1 MAAGEWR
8 RLADLL
14 REASEGG
21 DVGRAVARVAARL
34 LAADDVGLAVLSG
47 EVPSV
52 VGSSDRAVAL
62 LEREFTVGEGPSVVT
77 VREGRPTLIED
88 LSAPAA
94 GMPMLAVEAAAA
106 GCTAA
111 FAFPLRIGAGLVGVL
126 TAYRAVQGPLDAIA
140 HTDALILSAIAAV
153 ALLGDATG
161 TGVGTDVT
169 PGRGGTDLL
178 STDLVLGDV
187 VHVAVGMVAEQL
199 RIGVVEALVRLRAS
213 AFASDRPLRDVAA
226 AVVARELLLER

>member
-1 MAAGEWR
+1 MAAGEWQ

-21 DVGRAVARVAARL
+21 DVGGAVARVAARL

-77 VREGRPTLIED
+77 VREGRPTLVED

-94 GMPMLAVEAAAA
+94 GMPVFAVEAAAA
-106 GCTAA
+106 GCAAA

-126 TAYRAVQGPLDAIA
+126 TAYRAARGPLDDVA
-140 HTDALILSAIAAV
+140 HTDALILAAIAAV
-153 ALLGDATG
+153 ALVGDG
-161 TGVGTDVT
+161 QRTGVGTDAT
-169 PGRGGTDLL
+169 PGRGGADPLG
-178 STDLVLGDV
+178 TDLVLGDV

-199 RIGVVEALVRLRAS
+199 RIGVVEALVRLRAF